1 MPRIIDVHGH
11 VFDKEGLK
19 TILHYRVQL
28 SKYLYNKPTTPEQLL
43 KEAPTV
49 ESMVEDFRKHNM
61 VGMPVAWDA
70 ETHLGGPKTS
80 NDYIAGMVKKYPD
93 VFLAGWG
100 SVDPWKGRL
109 ALEEAERCIKE
120 LKLIGLK
127 FQQPTQQFHVNDP
140 QFYPLWDLCQD
151 LGAVIQLHTGYSG
164 LGTGLPGGGGIK
176 LRYTRPIP
184 DFDDLAADFPNLKI
198 IAMHVGDPWVEEL
211 NAVTMHK
218 GNVYRETS
226 GMYPRYFPE
235 AMKYE
240 MSRRLQDKYMFG
252 SEYNL
257 FPLGELI
264 KQHEE
269 NGYKAGV
276 LEKLFYK
283 NAIRILGE
291 NLERLGANLK
301 EWM

>member
-1 MPRIIDVHGH
+1 
-11 VFDKEGLK
+11 
-19 TILHYRVQL
+19 
-28 SKYLYNKPTTPEQLL
+28 
-43 KEAPTV
+43 
-49 ESMVEDFRKHNM
+49 
-61 VGMPVAWDA
+61 
-70 ETHLGGPKTS
+70 
-80 NDYIAGMVKKYPD
+80 
-93 VFLAGWG
+93 
-100 SVDPWKGRL
+100 
-109 ALEEAERCIKE
+109 
-120 LKLIGLK
+120 
-127 FQQPTQQFHVNDP
+127 
-140 QFYPLWDLCQD
+140 
-151 LGAVIQLHTGYSG
+151 VIQLHTGYSG

-184 DFDDLAADFPNLKI
+184 DFDDLAADFPKLKI

-226 GMYPRYFPE
+226 GMWPRYFPE

-240 MSRRLQDKYMFG
+240 MNRRLQDKYMFG

-257 FPLGELI
+257 FPLDQLV

-269 NGYKAGV
+269 NEYRPGF

-291 NLERLGANLK
+291 NLERIGVNLK